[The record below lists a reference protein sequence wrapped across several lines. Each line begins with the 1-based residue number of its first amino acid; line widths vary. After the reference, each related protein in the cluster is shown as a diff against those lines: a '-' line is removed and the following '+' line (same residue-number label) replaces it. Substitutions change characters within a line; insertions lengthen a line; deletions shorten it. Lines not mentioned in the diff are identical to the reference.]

1 MTDNTPEAKIKIA
14 DFGFAKHLEEA
25 SMAHSL
31 CGTPLYM
38 VNRLGFLSETFVC
51 SMLKCHIF
59 LRLLKYMSDV
69 NMMLRYQTVFVFR
82 AQNNSLTCITCIQA
96 DLWSVGCVLFEM
108 LVASPPFRGRN
119 QSELFSNIREK
130 ALEIP
135 SEVEVSR
142 GMVEILQMV
151 MTLNIFI
158 IFNKL

>member
-1 MTDNTPEAKIKIA
+1 
-14 DFGFAKHLEEA
+14 
-25 SMAHSL
+25 
-31 CGTPLYM
+31 
-38 VNRLGFLSETFVC
+38 
-51 SMLKCHIF
+51 
-59 LRLLKYMSDV
+59 
-69 NMMLRYQTVFVFR
+69 
-82 AQNNSLTCITCIQA
+82 
-96 DLWSVGCVLFEM
+96 M